1 MLFKSAKIG
10 SPEAEVIQRI
20 EAARQKLRH
29 NLAKPRRWTGQLR
42 RNTFALALRGS
53 NSIEGYNVT
62 VEDAIAAAAGEEPLD
77 ADREAWEA
85 VTGYRAAMTFVLQL
99 AKDKNFI
106 YNDGIVRSLHFMM
119 LQYNLS
125 KNPGNWRPG
134 TVYVREES
142 TGEVVYEGP
151 DAEMVSGLMEELVA
165 FLNADD
171 ECPHA
176 LVKGAMAH
184 LNLVMIHPFS
194 DGNGRM
200 ARCLQSLVLARE
212 GILESPFSSIEE
224 YLGRNTRAYYEVL
237 AKTGEGSWHPRNSTG
252 DWIQFNLTAHFRQ
265 AMTLIDRMK
274 ATDLLWQEMEPMVR
288 RLGLPDRILYAVC
301 DAAVGY
307 RVRSASYRNLANVN
321 NITASRDLKIAVD
334 AGLLLPLGE
343 RRGRL
348 YMGAPHIR
356 AVFDRI
362 KGEHI
367 KPIADPFQPESKQL
381 DLAIPLQPL

>member
-1 MLFKSAKIG
+1 
-10 SPEAEVIQRI
+10 
-20 EAARQKLRH
+20 
-29 NLAKPRRWTGQLR
+29 
-42 RNTFALALRGS
+42 
-53 NSIEGYNVT
+53 
-62 VEDAIAAAAGEEPLD
+62 
-77 ADREAWEA
+77 
-85 VTGYRAAMTFVLQL
+85 
-99 AKDKNFI
+99 
-106 YNDGIVRSLHFMM
+106 
-119 LQYNLS
+119 
-125 KNPGNWRPG
+125 
-134 TVYVREES
+134 
-142 TGEVVYEGP
+142 
-151 DAEMVSGLMEELVA
+151 
-165 FLNADD
+165 
-171 ECPHA
+171 
-176 LVKGAMAH
+176 
-184 LNLVMIHPFS
+184 
-194 DGNGRM
+194 
-200 ARCLQSLVLARE
+200 
-212 GILESPFSSIEE
+212 
-224 YLGRNTRAYYEVL
+224 
-237 AKTGEGSWHPRNSTG
+237 
-252 DWIQFNLTAHFRQ
+252 
-265 AMTLIDRMK
+265 MTLIDRMK